1 MLFTLNE
8 LCHQTTMANA
18 NSLVLY
24 PQKDNYLF
32 LSTQEIKHL
41 KSSIGDIQEGLVIPF
56 TTKKAFTML
65 NLIAYC
71 LPYCPNAV
79 FYGTTWGLS
88 QKAAECLVK
97 FKTDGL
103 LKEIHFLFDHRI
115 KTNKPKPLEFLKQ
128 NADTHGFS
136 KAHAKIASLQ
146 NDNLG
151 IAIVAS
157 MNYTDNPRF
166 EAGVIIVTKQAAA
179 FFATQIQKEIC
190 HTAQNN

>member
-1 MLFTLNE
+1 MLFSTEE
-8 LCHQTTMANA
+8 LEKESINNTDAQAINIYD
-18 NSLVLY
+18 S
-24 PQKDNYLF
+24 QYLF
-32 LSTQEIKHL
+32 LGVEDMKHL
-41 KSSIGDIQEGLVIPF
+41 KQSIGDIQEGFVIPF

-151 IAIVAS
+151 IAIVSS

-166 EAGVIIVTKQAAA
+166 EAGVIIVKKQAAA
-179 FFATQIQKEIC
+179 FFATQIQKQILKSYEL
-190 HTAQNN
+190 